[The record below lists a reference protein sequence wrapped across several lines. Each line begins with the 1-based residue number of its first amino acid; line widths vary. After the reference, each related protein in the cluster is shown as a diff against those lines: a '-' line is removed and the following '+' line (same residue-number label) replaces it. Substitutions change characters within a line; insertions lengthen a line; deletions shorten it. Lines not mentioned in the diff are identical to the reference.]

1 LDGGRAR
8 LGDIASALYPD
19 VPRVAGTPLLCREG
33 WVPDAP
39 VPLAGIRLGWDDRP
53 VPPAVAD
60 PADGLPD
67 GYRTYAEAMR
77 ALAPPKV
84 FEDRPSYRLLD
95 ADLPVLR
102 FGPARYFDGVN
113 VGEAVAHELAAAA
126 ERERAGGAG
135 EPAAA
140 AGEPTAKAGES
151 AAGAGGATA
160 KAGESAG
167 GAGEPTGG
175 VGRLP
180 LRGRVGDPCDLGRRP
195 VLCAITTVTVTVSG
209 SYVLHRR
216 DPAKVAHAG
225 GLHQVMPV
233 GVFQPLHDEA
243 PDLWQCMVREYA
255 EEFLGMAEEY
265 PAGFV
270 QEEWPFHRA
279 MTAAR
284 EEGRLRAYFLGL
296 GVDPLT
302 FALDLLTV
310 VAVDDDLFGDLFAG
324 LVPVNDEGAVSIA
337 PFDGTVPRPMQ
348 PAGAAALRLAWRHR
362 AALGLAPGLTR
373 G

>member
-1 LDGGRAR
+1 MDERGWRAGRVALDGGRAL

-67 GYRTYAEAMR
+67 GYRTYAEAMG

-135 EPAAA
+135 E
-140 AGEPTAKAGES
+140 S
-151 AAGAGGATA
+151 A
-160 KAGESAG
+160 
-167 GAGEPTGG
+167 GG
-175 VGRLP
+175 VGRLA

-195 VLCAITTVTVTVSG
+195 ALCAITTVTVTVSG
-209 SYVLHRR
+209 WYVLHRR

-225 GLHQVMPV
+225 GLYQVMPV

-265 PAGFV
+265 PDGFV

-324 LVPVNDEGAVSIA
+324 LVPVNGEGAVSIA

-362 AALGLAPGLTR
+362 AALGLARGLTR